1 MGSSKSQSI
10 RTRLSL
16 GFLKTT
22 GVSLSIV
29 MILFFSM
36 EFARSK
42 DAMTRNLSILSSVIG
57 MNAAPALVF
66 DDPTAAEE
74 TLSAF
79 TANVH
84 VQAAVVYDANGEV
97 FARYNRFDMAG
108 FEAPPPRRD
117 QIEFDW
123 FGDRLDL
130 YQVIQIDGDELGTVF
145 IRSDTREMREL
156 MSKLAT
162 VAIGVMLLASL
173 VAWFGAA
180 EMQESIATP
189 LAALA
194 ESSEAMSRGDLSTR
208 VDISR
213 DDEIGTLADTFNTMV
228 TSLRGLVSQVGENSR
243 AVSEATVVLR
253 GASEGI
259 RSLAARQ
266 EAAVEG
272 SAASIENLT
281 AHIDSVNEAVSTLAE
296 EAQDTSTAAVEM
308 DGSIVEI
315 ASHMD
320 ELSHTIDSAASSIV
334 EMTAGIREIAQF
346 ADTLKNATETTF
358 SSLQQLTVSVGEVEE
373 NARAT
378 QDISAE
384 ATENAERGIRS
395 VQETVHGM
403 KQIKDSFVGLEQVI
417 SRLDVQSQ
425 SIGDVLSVIE
435 GVVEQTNLLALNA
448 AIISSHAGE
457 HGRAFAVVAEE
468 VKNLSDRT
476 AGSTKEIGL
485 LIREVQAEIANAVQ
499 SVSDGGERVN
509 RGVALSLEAGE
520 VLSTM
525 ADSARRSNRTAQE
538 IVVATGEQ
546 ATGLKRVNLAMVEM
560 RHVAQQL
567 SRGTSE
573 QDSAS
578 VEITKGVE
586 RMRQLGQE
594 VKRSTHVQRTESR
607 HIAQSVEVVAS
618 RTNQILTA
626 TVEQKKQSEHLL
638 EALKVFREVT
648 VENALRAEEM
658 QSTVDVLS
666 ERAGAL
672 DEEVGRFSLEPS
684 APEQS

>member
-1 MGSSKSQSI
+1 MASSKGQSI

-29 MILFFSM
+29 MILFFWM

-84 VQAAVVYDANGEV
+84 VRAAVVYDANGEV

-281 AHIDSVNEAVSTLAE
+281 AHIDSVNDAVSTLAE

-403 KQIKDSFVGLEQVI
+403 KQIQDSFVGLEQVI

-448 AIISSHAGE
+448 AIISSHAGG

-538 IVVATGEQ
+538 IVLATGEQ

-560 RHVAQQL
+560 RQVAQQL

-573 QDSAS
+573 QNSAS

-626 TVEQKKQSEHLL
+626 TVEQKKQSEQLL